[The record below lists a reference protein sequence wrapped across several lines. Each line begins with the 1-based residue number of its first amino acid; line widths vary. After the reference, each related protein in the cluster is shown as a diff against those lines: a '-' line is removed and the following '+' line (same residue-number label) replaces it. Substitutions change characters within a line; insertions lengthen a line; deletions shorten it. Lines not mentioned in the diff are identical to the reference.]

1 MHLSQEWKLAIFYSG
16 DNIGYRNVYSKKNLQ
31 PDGTVWAKIAV
42 SPDTS
47 LSHFQTTNC
56 KNSV

>member
-1 MHLSQEWKLAIFYSG
+1 MHLSQEWKLTIYYPG
-16 DNIGYRNVYSKKNLQ
+16 DNTGYKKVYSKKNLQ
-31 PDGTVWAKIAV
+31 PDWTVWAKIAV

-47 LSHFQTTNC
+47 LSHFQTANC